1 MGLGSGGWA
10 TTGGAFEWNKTELLM
25 LELWE
30 GIPSTQQ
37 KYSGFDSENALGELN
52 GQKEAGMAGMKGVTG
67 TALGPWGLCF

>member
-1 MGLGSGGWA
+1 MGLGAGGWA

-37 KYSGFDSENALGELN
+37 KYSGLTQRMHLVSLMDKRRLGWLE
-52 GQKEAGMAGMKGVTG
+52 
-67 TALGPWGLCF
+67 